1 MCSIDDNV
9 GVIFANKEQILFR
22 CFKKTKPSSSFK
34 LNHGCSKKDIDDV
47 QDKTELAGINFE
59 KLSWVGD
66 QEKAMVGAGVLIVDF
81 QSSISHFIIFD
92 RKHLSPRK
100 NKNQKAIYLIIRD
113 SNGVFCKLEGL
124 NIKLYKRK

>member
-1 MCSIDDNV
+1 MAV
-9 GVIFANKEQILFR
+9 RRKILMM
-22 CFKKTKPSSSFK
+22 FKIRQSW
-34 LNHGCSKKDIDDV
+34 L
-47 QDKTELAGINFE
+47 ELILKSL

-66 QEKAMVGAGVLIVDF
+66 QEKAMVGDGVLIVDF